1 MAAIESRGLIC
12 PTLKGLKVPKG
23 TLSSNGFHQVYL
35 KWKMKIIGRDW
46 KRKVKTTIAYRR

>member
-35 KWKMKIIGRDW
+35 KWEIKIIGREC
-46 KRKVKTTIAYRR
+46 KRNEDVDQFQR